1 MRAAFIGQRLCTST
15 STSPLA
21 ALRFAEKLAERPA
34 VTIAAD
40 TCHTLSVDREGQ
52 VWAWGGHE
60 QGPNEDDDDEEAPAL
75 GEGNLPCWLLHLG
88 LGRETGACVTRP
100 ERMVLPLGLRVLE
113 VAAGYEHSLL
123 RCSDGHAWSC
133 GVGEHGRL
141 GHLSL
146 HSSSRPMRIESLERV
161 ALVAAGGFQVGAQTH
176 TKSMRTHAHAHACAH
191 AHAHAHTHL
200 PTACVCACT
209 SVCSQSLALSDS
221 GVAYSWGWGESGST
235 GHGERTHA
243 TSESDTSAWRPVR
256 RTASAAEPAQC
267 ARRRGR
273 CPPPSGRG
281 PRARRRATAL

>member
-1 MRAAFIGQRLCTST
+1 MSPSTRARTRAIKRANTSESSLLLDCPDSIILHILVRVPSTSLAALACTCHDLADELVPAALPMRAAFIGQRLCTST

-176 TKSMRTHAHAHACAH
+176 TNSIHARMRTHAH
-191 AHAHAHTHL
+191 T
-200 PTACVCACT
+200 
-209 SVCSQSLALSDS
+209 
-221 GVAYSWGWGESGST
+221 
-235 GHGERTHA
+235 RTHMR
-243 TSESDTSAWRPVR
+243 TPSCRLLVCVPVR
-256 RTASAAEPAQC
+256 LC
-267 ARRRGR
+267 ARR
-273 CPPPSGRG
+273 
-281 PRARRRATAL
+281 AWH